1 MGFRGVGFAVY
12 GWRAWGSAGLT
23 KQVLRMYFRDDI
35 EFLSCGVVHYTSAP
49 NSRTYKT
56 LPLGSKE

>member
-1 MGFRGVGFAVY
+1 MGLRGVGFAVY
-12 GWRAWGSAGLT
+12 GCRAWGSAGLT

-35 EFLSCGVVHYTSAP
+35 KFLSCGVP
-49 NSRTYKT
+49 KSRTYKT